1 MDNLRQLAK
10 VWAVLFCKANWITM
24 EKKSDKRVAALKS
37 MLEEL
42 NLQLH
47 LGKADAEKAFEEQK
61 ANIRDWSVKMTS
73 RMDEAKNLNEE
84 NLTKLRGALEDLRVQ
99 ASLGKAN
106 TEDLLRD
113 QQAELKKRLEQ
124 LRSDIDL
131 VFGTTREH
139 SDEFLEDLSLRLH
152 DYQVKFDIF
161 KLQLQLAR
169 MESDQEFEKRKAEI
183 ADRIHEFQAE
193 VEKRAADTSDKWEQF
208 SSEMTEAWKHIRKA
222 FD

>member
-1 MDNLRQLAK
+1 
-10 VWAVLFCKANWITM
+10 M
-24 EKKSDKRVAALKS
+24 EKKAEKRVQALKS

-47 LGKADAEKAFEEQK
+47 LGKADAETAFEEQK
-61 ANIRDWSVKMTS
+61 ANIRDWAAKMSS
-73 RMDEAKNLNEE
+73 RLDEAKDLNEE
-84 NLTKLRGALEDLRVQ
+84 NLTKIKGALEDLRVQ
-99 ASLGKAN
+99 AALGKAN
-106 TEDLLRD
+106 TEDLLKD

-124 LRSDIDL
+124 LRSDIDI
-131 VFGTTREH
+131 VFGTGREH

-161 KLQLQLAR
+161 KLQLQLAK
-169 MESDQEFEKRKAEI
+169 MESDQEFEKRKAEV
-183 ADRIHEFQAE
+183 ADRIKQFQGD
-193 VEKRAADTSDKWEQF
+193 VEKRASDASDKWDQF

>member
-1 MDNLRQLAK
+1 
-10 VWAVLFCKANWITM
+10 M
-24 EKKSDKRVAALKS
+24 EKKTDKRVEALKS
-37 MLEEL
+37 TLEGL

-61 ANIRDWSVKMTS
+61 ANIRDWAVRMTS
-73 RMDEAKNLNEE
+73 RVDEAKDLNEE
-84 NLTKLRGALEDLRVQ
+84 NLTKIRGALEDLRVQ

-106 TEDLLRD
+106 TEDLLRE

-131 VFGTTREH
+131 VFGATREH

-161 KLQLQLAR
+161 KLQLQLAK
-169 MESDQEFEKRKAEI
+169 MESDQEFEKRKAEV
-183 ADRIHEFQAE
+183 AERISEFQSE
-193 VEKRAADTSDKWEQF
+193 VEKRASQASDKWEQF

>member
-1 MDNLRQLAK
+1 
-10 VWAVLFCKANWITM
+10 
-24 EKKSDKRVAALKS
+24 
-37 MLEEL
+37 
-42 NLQLH
+42 
-47 LGKADAEKAFEEQK
+47 
-61 ANIRDWSVKMTS
+61 MTS
-73 RMDEAKNLNEE
+73 RVDEAKDLNEE
-84 NLTKLRGALEDLRVQ
+84 NLTKIRGALEDLRVQ

-106 TEDLLRD
+106 TEDLLRE

-131 VFGTTREH
+131 VFGATREH

-161 KLQLQLAR
+161 KLQLQLAK
-169 MESDQEFEKRKAEI
+169 MESDQEFEKRKAEV
-183 ADRIHEFQAE
+183 AERISEFQSE
-193 VEKRAADTSDKWEQF
+193 VEKRASQASDKWEQF